1 MIIEY
6 VVLPFKTGGK
16 VLILQ
21 YTVDKKMKN
30 AEQHDS
36 KYTQNFIF
44 RATNLILT
52 ELDIE
57 NQH

>member
-1 MIIEY
+1 MIIDS
-6 VVLPFKTGGK
+6 VVLPFKTDGK
-16 VLILQ
+16 VLVLQ

-30 AEQHDS
+30 AKQHDS
-36 KYTQNFIF
+36 KYTPNFNF

-52 ELDIE
+52 EFDIE